1 MSDDC
6 SNRIGIIGDKEVI
19 TRLFEL
25 VKSEEVD
32 WGKMPLS
39 DSSEEENREWLRL
52 EFDFNKVIPY
62 PQKYQQLDD
71 AYNEAEASGV
81 SSDKLPKSGYE
92 QGGYEWCLKHWGTKW
107 NATNAFTGFGD
118 PIEIKEVEGFTLS
131 DYEKPAYGVI
141 YFVTAYSPA
150 FPVTKVLSK
159 QFPELSF
166 KHSYEEPVWLG
177 SGYQIWRAGILIAEF
192 KDEKWIEVVI
202 DNPVLLDTLQKY
214 KDMGLFD
221 PDWSDFS
228 IGDYEEFKIDSLP
241 SHEAITQNPA
251 LSVGFKDILANH
263 SSWRYIIPSRLRDVV
278 ASMLQCL
285 EEGVLETNKIL
296 FDQMRA
302 EIDEKSVEIEAAF
315 KRVVWKFGEGNGKAI
330 EEFRFED
337 GQESYT

>member
-1 MSDDC
+1 M
-6 SNRIGIIGDKEVI
+6 
-19 TRLFEL
+19 
-25 VKSEEVD
+25 
-32 WGKMPLS
+32 
-39 DSSEEENREWLRL
+39 
-52 EFDFNKVIPY
+52 
-62 PQKYQQLDD
+62 
-71 AYNEAEASGV
+71 
-81 SSDKLPKSGYE
+81 
-92 QGGYEWCLKHWGTKW
+92 
-107 NATNAFTGFGD
+107 
-118 PIEIKEVEGFTLS
+118 
-131 DYEKPAYGVI
+131 
-141 YFVTAYSPA
+141 
-150 FPVTKVLSK
+150 
-159 QFPELSF
+159 
-166 KHSYEEPVWLG
+166 WLG

-296 FDQMRA
+296 FDQMKA
-302 EIDEKSVEIEAAF
+302 EIDEKSVEIEAPLN
-315 KRVVWKFGEGNGKAI
+315 ELSGNLVKETEKQLKNLDLRMGRILYLAK
-330 EEFRFED
+330 
-337 GQESYT
+337 